1 MPQAL
6 VGVPRHIAVALYPSP
21 MMPHDHVG
29 RRPSGCCKRKDV
41 VSEVM
46 KRKHVILRATL
57 RGKHRSRISTE
68 ERQGPLCTV
77 TEWLVP
83 TSCGS
88 AIAQKV
94 VFQFICY
101 RQKVV
106 REVISLF
113 LSYRPKGDNE
123 GRELDKGI
131 PSHPMPHLHLLCL
144 ALSFSRDNRP
154 FSEKMFLNLQLGFK
168 YQNKY
173 KDKDNESICIPRTGL
188 AVCRH
193 GQRPLRHQCV
203 GQRTV

>member
-83 TSCGS
+83 
-88 AIAQKV
+88 IKLR
-94 VFQFICY
+94 F
-101 RQKVV
+101 
-106 REVISLF
+106 
-113 LSYRPKGDNE
+113 SYRPKGS
-123 GRELDKGI
+123 L
-131 PSHPMPHLHLLCL
+131 SVHLLSPKGDSWGNL
-144 ALSFSRDNRP
+144 TVSQLSPKRWQWRAWTWQRHTVTPHASSP
-154 FSEKMFLNLQLGFK
+154 FIMPCPLFFPGQ
-168 YQNKY
+168 Q
-173 KDKDNESICIPRTGL
+173 
-188 AVCRH
+188 AVFWKNVLKFATWI
-193 GQRPLRHQCV
+193 QVSKQI
-203 GQRTV
+203 